1 MFYLERHCM
10 VNIALNKTVTT
21 FTTMRLLIVPLLIAF
36 MLIGSFSCKTDIPS
50 HEIQR
55 LNALES
61 ALAPYVFPPKFDEE
75 LVEHFNLRNERISKL
90 AEILEPHDIKLQ
102 VSEQALQQ
110 SFSINGLSNFTIQR
124 TVDECVRNI
133 DGCWLY
139 HDKTVFVAKDPS
151 EFDQGLQEKYEHK
164 LAFSLLVEQQ
174 KFQIGQIEMGVAR
187 LPMKVLT
194 YIRFGGL
201 PENLKLDNISWQD
214 TPLKEIFS
222 DLESAVRKELDKN
235 AKNSKKES
243 IDNFEITLLLDEN
256 EIYERKKS
264 YHFKNSSID
273 SIISTIC
280 RENQL
285 HSSGHSTTDEQFY
298 IVPKHPSIL
307 IGVGSD
313 IN

>member
-1 MFYLERHCM
+1 ML
-10 VNIALNKTVTT
+10 NIALNQIVTT
-21 FTTMRLLIVPLLIAF
+21 FSTMRLLIVPLLIAS
-36 MLIGSFSCKTDIPS
+36 MLIGSFSCSPAIPT
-50 HEIQR
+50 HETER
-55 LNALES
+55 LKKLES
-61 ALAPYVFPPKFDEE
+61 ALAPYVLPPKFDEE
-75 LVEHFNLRNERISKL
+75 RVEHFNLRNERISKL

-110 SFSINGLSNFTIQR
+110 SFPINGLSGFTIQR
-124 TVDECVRNI
+124 IVDECVRNI

-174 KFQIGQIEMGVAR
+174 KFQIGQIEMGAAR
-187 LPMKVLT
+187 SPMKVLT

-222 DLESAVRKELDKN
+222 DLESAVRKELYKN
-235 AKNSKKES
+235 TKNFEKGF
-243 IDNFEITLLLDEN
+243 IDNFEITLLLDDDEV
-256 EIYERKKS
+256 YERKKS

-285 HSSGHSTTDEQFY
+285 HSSGHSATDEQFY
-298 IVPKHPSIL
+298 IVPLHPSIL
-307 IGVGSD
+307 IGAGD
-313 IN
+313 RIN

>member
-1 MFYLERHCM
+1 ML
-10 VNIALNKTVTT
+10 NIALNQIVTT
-21 FTTMRLLIVPLLIAF
+21 FSTMRLLIVPLLIAF
-36 MLIGSFSCKTDIPS
+36 MLIGSFSCSPAIPK
-50 HEIQR
+50 HETER
-55 LNALES
+55 LKKLES
-61 ALAPYVFPPKFDEE
+61 ALAPFILPAKFDEE
-75 LVEHFNLRNERISKL
+75 RVEHFNLRNERISKL

-110 SFSINGLSNFTIQR
+110 SFPINGLSGFTIQR
-124 TVDECVRNI
+124 IVDECVRNI

-174 KFQIGQIEMGVAR
+174 KFQIGQIEMGAAR
-187 LPMKVLT
+187 SPMKVLT

-222 DLESAVRKELDKN
+222 DLESAVRKELYKN
-235 AKNSKKES
+235 TKNFEKGF
-243 IDNFEITLLLDEN
+243 IDNFEITLLLEDDVV
-256 EIYERKKS
+256 YERKKS
-264 YHFKNSSID
+264 YHFKNSSIE

-280 RENQL
+280 EENQL
-285 HSSGHSTTDEQFY
+285 HSRGHSATDEQFY
-298 IVPKHPSIL
+298 IVPLHPSIL
-307 IGVGSD
+307 IGAGD
-313 IN
+313 RNL

>member
-1 MFYLERHCM
+1 
-10 VNIALNKTVTT
+10 
-21 FTTMRLLIVPLLIAF
+21 
-36 MLIGSFSCKTDIPS
+36 MLIGSFSCSPAIST
-50 HEIQR
+50 HETER
-55 LNALES
+55 LKKLES
-61 ALAPYVFPPKFDEE
+61 ALAPYVLPPKFDEE
-75 LVEHFNLRNERISKL
+75 RVEHFNLRNERICKL

-110 SFSINGLSNFTIQR
+110 SFPINGLSGFTIQR
-124 TVDECVRNI
+124 IVDECVRNI

-139 HDKTVFVAKDPS
+139 YDKTVFVAKDPS

-174 KFQIGQIEMGVAR
+174 KFQIGQIEMGAAR
-187 LPMKVLT
+187 PPMKVLT

-222 DLESAVRKELDKN
+222 DLESAVRKELYKN
-235 AKNSKKES
+235 TKNFEKGF
-243 IDNFEITLLLDEN
+243 IDNFEITLLLDDDEV
-256 EIYERKKS
+256 YERKKS

-285 HSSGHSTTDEQFY
+285 HSSGRSATDEQFY
-298 IVPKHPSIL
+298 IVPLHPSIL
-307 IGVGSD
+307 IGAGD
-313 IN
+313 RIN